1 MYLTTLG
8 GLTLTPGDFRRPKPL
23 LLLAYLAVEGAKEK
37 RHLYELFWPGATDPA
52 NSLRT
57 VIKLFRQVNAELLES
72 DEHTVK
78 TTVENDFTRLQSII
92 SERAVDNL
100 SEVYKGEFLQGF
112 SLPDWSSELEEWVY
126 STREFI
132 AARVRGALLRVAER
146 EAAKGKFLEAGQ
158 WAEKAYGLSQDQDP
172 EDLERLYP
180 LLLAGDSALGS
191 EVKKQAKD
199 YGLELNLSRE
209 EAKARY
215 FALTSEGEVETR
227 NIPNNLPRAKT
238 SFIGR
243 DPELVEVGQMLG
255 QAEVQLVTLLGPGG
269 MGKTRLALQ
278 VAYGQLQEP
287 HFVDGIY
294 FVALDVLSES
304 EQIPLVIAQT
314 LGLNLQSKDDP
325 FTVVKGAIGNKHVLL
340 VLDNF
345 EQLMDGAMMVSEL
358 LGSCPNLVILVTSR
372 ERLNL
377 EEEFVLTLQGL
388 PLPKADGTGL
398 SNVEYN
404 DALKLFVQRAK
415 RGRLDFQLSE
425 ENLPFVLEVCKLVD
439 GSPLGIELAAAWL
452 RSLTPADLVREL
464 RKSMDVLETSS
475 RNIVARHQSLRA
487 VFEHSWNLLKPKE
500 QTTLAMLTVFVGGF
514 TREAAAQVTDATI
527 PLLTSLVDKSLLKL
541 TPEGRYERHALLYQ
555 LAHTKLSAD
564 PALQQE
570 MQRKHLAY
578 YLALAEATAPKL
590 ASAEQTLWLEHL
602 QSELDNF
609 RAALAFTIT
618 AEKTESGLRL
628 ALALSDFWLLR
639 NFHEGYQQLTEIL
652 SLPVTNAEITLRIKT
667 LNSVGK
673 FASSIERYAE
683 AKSYYEEALTL
694 AQKQSDNDG
703 IAGALLGLG
712 ELARLQ
718 GDYRAAQGL
727 FEKSLALYRTLDEK
741 RNLARVLNNLGIT
754 FLYRGQPSETKP
766 LYEEALRLHQTLG
779 DPQRIALSLSNLGA
793 ISEELEDFTAAEQYY
808 QQSLGLARAIGDKSF
823 EAISLHNL
831 AGCFIR
837 TRGGA
842 ETIRAYFTQSFALFL
857 ELDTKHDALWCLS
870 NIAMFESD
878 TKHYALA
885 LRLAGVIT
893 GQTAV
898 LGISFPE
905 YHLNRIA
912 EKVQEATE
920 ALGKAVALKLQN
932 EGRKMSLT
940 KVLGLLKE
948 TANDVI
954 VQTP

>member
-1 MYLTTLG
+1 MYLKTLG

-57 VIKLFRQVNAELLES
+57 VIKLFRQVNTELLES

-78 TTVENDFTRLQSII
+78 ATVENDFTRLQSII
-92 SERAVDNL
+92 SELEVDNL

-126 STREFI
+126 STRDFI
-132 AARVRGALLRVAER
+132 AARVRGAFIRVAER
-146 EAAKGKFLEAGQ
+146 EAAKGKFTEAAQ
-158 WAEKAYGLSQDQDP
+158 WAEKAYGLSKDQDP

-180 LLLAGDSALGS
+180 LLLAGESALSS
-191 EVKKQAKD
+191 EVKKQARE
-199 YGLELNLSRE
+199 YGIELTFSRDK
-209 EAKARY
+209 AKTRY
-215 FALTSEGEVETR
+215 FVSTPEGSTETR
-227 NIPNNLPRAKT
+227 SIPNNLPRAKT

-255 QAEVQLVTLLGPGG
+255 QANVRLITLLGPGG

-278 VAYGQLQEP
+278 LAYGQLQEV
-287 HFVDGIY
+287 HFVDGVY
-294 FVALDVLSES
+294 FVALDTLTQS
-304 EQIPLVIAQT
+304 EQIPLAIAQT
-314 LGLNLQSKDDP
+314 LGLNLQSKDEP
-325 FTVVKGAIGNKHVLL
+325 LTVVKSAIGNKYMLL

-345 EQLMDGAMMVSEL
+345 EQLMDGVLMLSEL
-358 LGSCPNLVILVTSR
+358 LESCPNLTLLVTSR

-388 PLPKADGTGL
+388 PLPKEDSL
-398 SNVEYN
+398 SLAEAQYH

-415 RGRLDFQLSE
+415 RTRLDFKVTEETLPAILQICQLVE
-425 ENLPFVLEVCKLVD
+425 
-439 GSPLGIELAAAWL
+439 GSPLGIELAAVWL
-452 RSLTPADLVREL
+452 RSLTPTDIVREI
-464 RKSMDVLETSS
+464 SNNMDVLETSS
-475 RNIVARHQSLRA
+475 RNIVGRHQSLRA

-514 TREAAAQVTDATI
+514 TREAAALVTDATI
-527 PLLTSLVDKSLLKL
+527 PTLTSLVDKSLVKL
-541 TPEGRYERHALLYQ
+541 TPEGRYERHAVLYQ
-555 LAHTKLSAD
+555 FAHEKLLTD
-564 PALQQE
+564 VALHQDV
-570 MQRKHLAY
+570 QRKHLTY
-578 YLALAEATAPKL
+578 FLTLAEDIAPKL
-590 ASAEQTLWLEHL
+590 VGAEQTLWLERV

-609 RAALAFTIT
+609 RAALAFAVE

-628 ALALSDFWLLR
+628 ALALSEFWLLR
-639 NFHEGYQQLTEIL
+639 NFHEGYSQLTEVL
-652 SLPVTNAEITLRIKT
+652 SLPIAEAEIPLKIKA

-673 FASSIERYAE
+673 FASSIERYEE
-683 AKSYYEEALTL
+683 ATKHHGEALTL
-694 AQKQSDNDG
+694 AQKQSDNNG
-703 IAGALLGLG
+703 IAGAFLGLG

-718 GDYRAAQGL
+718 GDYSAARGFLEQ
-727 FEKSLALYRTLDEK
+727 SLALYRTLNDK

-754 FLYRGQPSETKP
+754 FLYQGKPLETKP
-766 LYEEALRLHQTLG
+766 LYEEALHLHQALG

-793 ISEELEDFTAAEQYY
+793 ISEELEDFTTAEQYY
-808 QQSLGLARAIGDKSF
+808 QQSLDLARTIGDKSF

-837 TRGGA
+837 TQGDA

-870 NIAMFESD
+870 NMTMFESD
-878 TKHYALA
+878 FKHYALA
-885 LRLAGVIT
+885 LQLAGIIT
-893 GQTAV
+893 EQTAV

-905 YHLNRIA
+905 YHLNRIS
-912 EKVQEATE
+912 EKLQEATE
-920 ALGKAVALKLQN
+920 ILGEAAALRLQN
-932 EGRKMSLT
+932 EGRKMSLAE
-940 KVLGLLKE
+940 VLGLLKE
-948 TANDVI
+948 HVKNVMLQI
-954 VQTP
+954 P